1 MDETDAEDHWGDKA
15 GPGEEQG
22 NTQTAGNNV
31 ALQNDRRTP
40 IEISGTYN
48 EISGNPLGQVRTG
61 SRKTYARKNWKSQ
74 AVEEEND
81 ATFEETQADA
91 QNDEEQ
97 GQLAR
102 KVARTLPQ

>member
-1 MDETDAEDHWGDKA
+1 MS
-15 GPGEEQG
+15 
-22 NTQTAGNNV
+22 N
-31 ALQNDRRTP
+31 
-40 IEISGTYN
+40 
-48 EISGNPLGQVRTG
+48 
-61 SRKTYARKNWKSQ
+61 ARKNWKSQ

-81 ATFEETQADA
+81 TTFEEIQADA